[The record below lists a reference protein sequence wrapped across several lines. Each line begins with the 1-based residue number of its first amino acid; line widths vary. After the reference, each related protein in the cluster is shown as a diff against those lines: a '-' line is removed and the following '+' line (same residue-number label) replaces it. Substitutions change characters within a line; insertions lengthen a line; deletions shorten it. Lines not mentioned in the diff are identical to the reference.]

1 MNTNETIQEE
11 FEYIFW
17 TLLMTLPKH
26 NPPSNYK
33 EKFQMTLEELQHL
46 IDDGADINME
56 EDRIYFKKPIDAA
69 INLYISKIY
78 PGHSV
83 YAEEIV
89 YFLLSQKSLQ
99 LGFSTI
105 RTAARDSKL
114 TEDILRRCDD
124 EMLDAIDKRYDGVTP
139 SLLEVFQG
147 FGLKM
152 F

>member
-56 EDRIYFKKPIDAA
+56 EDRIYFKKPIDGA
-69 INLYISKIY
+69 ITFYISKIY

-83 YAEEIV
+83 CRGNRI
-89 YFLLSQKSLQ
+89 F
-99 LGFSTI
+99 
-105 RTAARDSKL
+105 
-114 TEDILRRCDD
+114 
-124 EMLDAIDKRYDGVTP
+124 P
-139 SLLEVFQG
+139 SLTKESSTRIFYYSCSGKRFKAYRRYSQE
-147 FGLKM
+147 M
-152 F
+152 